1 MEGGIFYVYFYCLAF
16 YRNIFW
22 SYFCWPLS
30 FLQIYLYSNENVS
43 KLAEEKKDEQ
53 LEELIE
59 EHIAPIKEDLNNLRS
74 FVLEEKKISERYIEI
89 ILASYRFRLIQL
101 CQSFLKQ
108 GYMTSGQYEQ
118 LVEFFKVYAGLGGNG
133 QAKEYYERTLKL
145 PLKD

>member
-1 MEGGIFYVYFYCLAF
+1 MSTFIAQHFIEIFFGLISAGLLAF
-16 YRNIFW
+16 CRY
-22 SYFCWPLS
+22 
-30 FLQIYLYSNENVS
+30 IYTQMKMYQ

-74 FVLEEKKISERYIEI
+74 FVLEEKKSSERYIEI

-108 GYMTSGQYEQ
+108 GYMTSEQYEQ

>member
-1 MEGGIFYVYFYCLAF
+1 MSTFIAQHFIEIFFGLISAGLLAF
-16 YRNIFW
+16 CRY
-22 SYFCWPLS
+22 
-30 FLQIYLYSNENVS
+30 IYTQMKMYQ

-74 FVLEEKKISERYIEI
+74 FVLEEKKSSKRYIEI

>member
-1 MEGGIFYVYFYCLAF
+1 MSTFIAQHFIEIFFGLISAGLLAF
-16 YRNIFW
+16 CRY
-22 SYFCWPLS
+22 
-30 FLQIYLYSNENVS
+30 IYTQMKMYK

-74 FVLEEKKISERYIEI
+74 FVLEEKKSSERYIEI

>member
-1 MEGGIFYVYFYCLAF
+1 MSTFIAQHFIEIFFGLISAGLLAF
-16 YRNIFW
+16 CRY
-22 SYFCWPLS
+22 
-30 FLQIYLYSNENVS
+30 IYTQMKMYQ

-74 FVLEEKKISERYIEI
+74 FVLEEKRSSERYIEI

>member
-1 MEGGIFYVYFYCLAF
+1 MSVFIAQHFIEIFFGLISAGLLAF
-16 YRNIFW
+16 CRY
-22 SYFCWPLS
+22 
-30 FLQIYLYSNENVS
+30 IYTQMKMYQ

-74 FVLEEKKISERYIEI
+74 FVLEEKKSSEKYIEI

>member
-1 MEGGIFYVYFYCLAF
+1 MSAFIAQHFIEIFFGLISAGLLAF
-16 YRNIFW
+16 CRY
-22 SYFCWPLS
+22 
-30 FLQIYLYSNENVS
+30 IYTQMKMYQ

-74 FVLEEKKISERYIEI
+74 FVLEEKKSSEGYIEI

-133 QAKEYYERTLKL
+133 QAEEYYERTLKL

>member
-1 MEGGIFYVYFYCLAF
+1 MSAFIAQHFIEIFFGLISAGLLAF
-16 YRNIFW
+16 CRY
-22 SYFCWPLS
+22 
-30 FLQIYLYSNENVS
+30 IYTQMKMYQ

-74 FVLEEKKISERYIEI
+74 FVLEEKKSSEKYIEI

>member
-1 MEGGIFYVYFYCLAF
+1 MSTFIAQHFIEIFFGLISAGLLAF
-16 YRNIFW
+16 CRY
-22 SYFCWPLS
+22 
-30 FLQIYLYSNENVS
+30 IYTQMKMYQ

-74 FVLEEKKISERYIEI
+74 FVLEEKKNSERYIEI

-145 PLKD
+145 PLKDQ

>member
-1 MEGGIFYVYFYCLAF
+1 MSAFIAQHFIEIFFGLISAGLLAF
-16 YRNIFW
+16 CRY
-22 SYFCWPLS
+22 
-30 FLQIYLYSNENVS
+30 IYTQMKMYQ

-74 FVLEEKKISERYIEI
+74 FVLEEKKSSEKYIEI

-108 GYMTSGQYEQ
+108 GYMTSEQYEQ

>member
-1 MEGGIFYVYFYCLAF
+1 MSAFIAQHFIEIFFGLISAGLLAF
-16 YRNIFW
+16 CRY
-22 SYFCWPLS
+22 
-30 FLQIYLYSNENVS
+30 IYTQMKMYQ

-145 PLKD
+145 PLKDQ

>member
-1 MEGGIFYVYFYCLAF
+1 MSAFIAQHFIEIFFGLISAGLLAF
-16 YRNIFW
+16 CRY
-22 SYFCWPLS
+22 
-30 FLQIYLYSNENVS
+30 IYTQMKMYQ

-74 FVLEEKKISERYIEI
+74 FVLEEKKSSERYIEI

-133 QAKEYYERTLKL
+133 QANEYYERTLKL

>member
-1 MEGGIFYVYFYCLAF
+1 MSTFIAQHFIEIFFGLISAGLLAF
-16 YRNIFW
+16 CRY
-22 SYFCWPLS
+22 
-30 FLQIYLYSNENVS
+30 IYTQMKMYQ

-145 PLKD
+145 PLKDQ

>member
-1 MEGGIFYVYFYCLAF
+1 MSAFIAQHFIEIFFGLISAGLLAF
-16 YRNIFW
+16 CRY
-22 SYFCWPLS
+22 
-30 FLQIYLYSNENVS
+30 IYTQMKMYQ
-43 KLAEEKKDEQ
+43 KLAEEKKDEE

-74 FVLEEKKISERYIEI
+74 FVLEENKISERHVEI

-133 QAKEYYERTLKL
+133 QAKEYYERTLQL

>member
-1 MEGGIFYVYFYCLAF
+1 MSAFIAQHFIEIFFGLISAGLLAF
-16 YRNIFW
+16 CRY
-22 SYFCWPLS
+22 
-30 FLQIYLYSNENVS
+30 IYTQMKMYQ
-43 KLAEEKKDEQ
+43 KLAEEKKDEE

-74 FVLEEKKISERYIEI
+74 FVLEENKISERHIEI

-133 QAKEYYERTLKL
+133 QAKEYYERTSKL

>member
-1 MEGGIFYVYFYCLAF
+1 MSTFIAQHFIEIFFGLISAGLLAF
-16 YRNIFW
+16 CRY
-22 SYFCWPLS
+22 
-30 FLQIYLYSNENVS
+30 IYTQMKMYQ

>member
-1 MEGGIFYVYFYCLAF
+1 MSTFIAQHFIEIFFGLISAGLLAF
-16 YRNIFW
+16 CRY
-22 SYFCWPLS
+22 
-30 FLQIYLYSNENVS
+30 IYTQMKMYQ

-89 ILASYRFRLIQL
+89 ILGSYRFRLIQL

-108 GYMTSGQYEQ
+108 GYMTSEQYEQ

>member
-1 MEGGIFYVYFYCLAF
+1 MSAFIAQHFIEIFFGLISAGLLAF
-16 YRNIFW
+16 CRY
-22 SYFCWPLS
+22 
-30 FLQIYLYSNENVS
+30 IYTQMKMYQ

-74 FVLEEKKISERYIEI
+74 FVLEEKRNSERYIEI

>member
-1 MEGGIFYVYFYCLAF
+1 MSTFIAQHFIEIFFGLISAGLLAF
-16 YRNIFW
+16 CRY
-22 SYFCWPLS
+22 
-30 FLQIYLYSNENVS
+30 IYTQMKMYQ

-74 FVLEEKKISERYIEI
+74 FVLEEKNSSKRYIEI

>member
-1 MEGGIFYVYFYCLAF
+1 MKMY
-16 YRNIFW
+16 
-22 SYFCWPLS
+22 
-30 FLQIYLYSNENVS
+30 Q
-43 KLAEEKKDEQ
+43 KLAEEKKDEK

-108 GYMTSGQYEQ
+108 GYMTSGQYE
-118 LVEFFKVYAGLGGNG
+118 
-133 QAKEYYERTLKL
+133 
-145 PLKD
+145 

>member
-1 MEGGIFYVYFYCLAF
+1 MSTFIAQHFIEIFFGLISAGLLAF
-16 YRNIFW
+16 CRY
-22 SYFCWPLS
+22 
-30 FLQIYLYSNENVS
+30 IYTQMKMYQ

-108 GYMTSGQYEQ
+108 GYMTSVQYEQ

>member
-1 MEGGIFYVYFYCLAF
+1 MSTFIAQHFIEIFFGLISAGLLAF
-16 YRNIFW
+16 CRY
-22 SYFCWPLS
+22 
-30 FLQIYLYSNENVS
+30 IYTQMKMYQ
-43 KLAEEKKDEQ
+43 KLAEEKKDEK

-74 FVLEEKKISERYIEI
+74 FVLEEKKISEGYIEI

>member
-1 MEGGIFYVYFYCLAF
+1 MSAFIAQHFIEIFFGLISAGLLAF
-16 YRNIFW
+16 CRY
-22 SYFCWPLS
+22 
-30 FLQIYLYSNENVS
+30 IYTQMKMYQ
-43 KLAEEKKDEQ
+43 KLAEEKKDEE

-59 EHIAPIKEDLNNLRS
+59 DHIAPIKEDLNNLRS

>member
-1 MEGGIFYVYFYCLAF
+1 MSAFIAQHFIEIFFGLISAGLLAF
-16 YRNIFW
+16 CRY
-22 SYFCWPLS
+22 
-30 FLQIYLYSNENVS
+30 IYTQMKMYQ

-74 FVLEEKKISERYIEI
+74 FVLEEKKSSKRYIEI

-108 GYMTSGQYEQ
+108 GYMTSEQYEQ

>member
-1 MEGGIFYVYFYCLAF
+1 MSTFIAQHFIEIFFGLISAGLLAF
-16 YRNIFW
+16 CRY
-22 SYFCWPLS
+22 
-30 FLQIYLYSNENVS
+30 IYTQMKMYQ

-53 LEELIE
+53 LEDLIE

>member
-1 MEGGIFYVYFYCLAF
+1 MSAFIAQHFIEIFFGLISAGLLAF
-16 YRNIFW
+16 CRY
-22 SYFCWPLS
+22 
-30 FLQIYLYSNENVS
+30 IYTQMKMYQ

-74 FVLEEKKISERYIEI
+74 FVLEEKKSNGRYIEI

-108 GYMTSGQYEQ
+108 GYMTSEQYEQ

-145 PLKD
+145 PLKN

>member
-1 MEGGIFYVYFYCLAF
+1 MSAFIAQHFIEIFFGLISAGLLAF
-16 YRNIFW
+16 CRY
-22 SYFCWPLS
+22 
-30 FLQIYLYSNENVS
+30 IYTQMKMYQ
-43 KLAEEKKDEQ
+43 KLAEEKKDEE

-74 FVLEEKKISERYIEI
+74 FVLEENKISERHVEI

-118 LVEFFKVYAGLGGNG
+118 LVEFFKVYTGLGGNG

>member
-1 MEGGIFYVYFYCLAF
+1 MSAFIAQHFIEIFFGLISAGLLAF
-16 YRNIFW
+16 CRY
-22 SYFCWPLS
+22 
-30 FLQIYLYSNENVS
+30 IYTQMKMYQ
-43 KLAEEKKDEQ
+43 KLAEEKKDEE

-74 FVLEEKKISERYIEI
+74 FVLEENKISERHVEI

>member
-1 MEGGIFYVYFYCLAF
+1 MSTFIAQHFIEIFFGLISAGLLAF
-16 YRNIFW
+16 CRY
-22 SYFCWPLS
+22 
-30 FLQIYLYSNENVS
+30 IYTQMKMYQ

-59 EHIAPIKEDLNNLRS
+59 EHIAPIKEDLNNLRF
-74 FVLEEKKISERYIEI
+74 FVLEEKKSSKRYIEI

>member
-1 MEGGIFYVYFYCLAF
+1 MSAFIAQHFIEIFFGLISAGLLAF
-16 YRNIFW
+16 CRY
-22 SYFCWPLS
+22 
-30 FLQIYLYSNENVS
+30 IYTQMKMYQ
-43 KLAEEKKDEQ
+43 KLAEEKKDEE

-74 FVLEEKKISERYIEI
+74 FVLEEKKSSERYIEI

>member
-1 MEGGIFYVYFYCLAF
+1 MSAFIAQHFIEIFFGLISAGLLAF
-16 YRNIFW
+16 CRY
-22 SYFCWPLS
+22 
-30 FLQIYLYSNENVS
+30 IYTQMKMYQ
-43 KLAEEKKDEQ
+43 KLAEEKKDEE

-74 FVLEEKKISERYIEI
+74 FVLEEEKISERHIEI

-108 GYMTSGQYEQ
+108 GYMTSEQYEQ
-118 LVEFFKVYAGLGGNG
+118 LVEFFKVYSGLGGNG

>member
-1 MEGGIFYVYFYCLAF
+1 MSTFIAQHFIEIFFGLISAGLLAF
-16 YRNIFW
+16 CRY
-22 SYFCWPLS
+22 
-30 FLQIYLYSNENVS
+30 IYTQMKMYQ

-74 FVLEEKKISERYIEI
+74 FVLEEKKISQRYIEI

>member
-1 MEGGIFYVYFYCLAF
+1 MSAFIAQHFIEIFFGLISAGLLAF
-16 YRNIFW
+16 CRY
-22 SYFCWPLS
+22 
-30 FLQIYLYSNENVS
+30 IYTQMKMYQ

-74 FVLEEKKISERYIEI
+74 FVLGEKKSSEKYIEI

>member
-1 MEGGIFYVYFYCLAF
+1 MSTFIAQHFIEIFFGLISAGLLAF
-16 YRNIFW
+16 CRY
-22 SYFCWPLS
+22 
-30 FLQIYLYSNENVS
+30 IYTQMKMYQ

-74 FVLEEKKISERYIEI
+74 FVLGEKKISERYIEI

>member
-1 MEGGIFYVYFYCLAF
+1 MSTFIAQHFIEIFFGLISAGLLAF
-16 YRNIFW
+16 CRY
-22 SYFCWPLS
+22 
-30 FLQIYLYSNENVS
+30 IYTQMKMYQ

-53 LEELIE
+53 LDELIE

-74 FVLEEKKISERYIEI
+74 FVLEEKKVSERYIEI

-101 CQSFLKQ
+101 CQTFLKQ

>member
-1 MEGGIFYVYFYCLAF
+1 MSAFIAQHFIEIFFGLISAGLLAF
-16 YRNIFW
+16 
-22 SYFCWPLS
+22 CKH
-30 FLQIYLYSNENVS
+30 IYSQMKIYQ
-43 KLAEEKKDEQ
+43 KLAEEKKDEE

-74 FVLEEKKISERYIEI
+74 FVLEENKISERHIEV

>member
-1 MEGGIFYVYFYCLAF
+1 MSAFIAQHFIEIFFGLISAGLLAF
-16 YRNIFW
+16 CKY
-22 SYFCWPLS
+22 
-30 FLQIYLYSNENVS
+30 IYTQMKMYQ
-43 KLAEEKKDEQ
+43 KLAEEKKDEE

-74 FVLEEKKISERYIEI
+74 FVLEENKISERHIEI

-118 LVEFFKVYAGLGGNG
+118 LVEFFKVYASLGGNG

>member
-1 MEGGIFYVYFYCLAF
+1 MSAFIAQHFIEIFFGLISAGLLAF
-16 YRNIFW
+16 CRY
-22 SYFCWPLS
+22 
-30 FLQIYLYSNENVS
+30 IYTQMKMYQ

-74 FVLEEKKISERYIEI
+74 FVLEEKKSSEKYIEI

-133 QAKEYYERTLKL
+133 QAKEYYERTLNL

>member
-1 MEGGIFYVYFYCLAF
+1 MSAFIAQHFIEIFFGLISAGLLAF
-16 YRNIFW
+16 CRY
-22 SYFCWPLS
+22 
-30 FLQIYLYSNENVS
+30 IYTQMKMYQ
-43 KLAEEKKDEQ
+43 KLAEEKKDEE

-74 FVLEEKKISERYIEI
+74 FVLEEKKVSKRYIEI

>member
-1 MEGGIFYVYFYCLAF
+1 MSAFIAQHFIEIFFGLISAGLLAF
-16 YRNIFW
+16 CRY
-22 SYFCWPLS
+22 
-30 FLQIYLYSNENVS
+30 IYTQMKMYQ
-43 KLAEEKKDEQ
+43 KLAEEKKDEE

-74 FVLEEKKISERYIEI
+74 FVLEENKISERHIEI

-133 QAKEYYERTLKL
+133 QAKEHYERTLKL

>member
-1 MEGGIFYVYFYCLAF
+1 MSAFIAQHFIEIFFGLISAGLLAF
-16 YRNIFW
+16 CRY
-22 SYFCWPLS
+22 
-30 FLQIYLYSNENVS
+30 IYTQMIMYQ
-43 KLAEEKKDEQ
+43 KLAEEKKDEE

-74 FVLEEKKISERYIEI
+74 FVLEENKISERHVEI